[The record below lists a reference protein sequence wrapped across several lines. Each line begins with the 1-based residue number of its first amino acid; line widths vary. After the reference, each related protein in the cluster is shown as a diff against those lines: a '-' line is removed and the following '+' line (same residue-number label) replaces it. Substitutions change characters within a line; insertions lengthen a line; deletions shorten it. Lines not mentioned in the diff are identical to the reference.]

1 MGANLILRG
10 SKGSRKRSLLSAYT
24 ADLGQLVSRRK
35 ATQAL
40 RAAGIESAL
49 ANRAK
54 SEFLA
59 NMSHELR
66 TPLHAIIGFAE
77 LVNNLDAAEMTSGKP
92 REFAGHISQAGK
104 RLLSVVNDVL
114 NISNIDS
121 GKMSLDVRAHLVQ
134 DVVDSAVQL
143 VSARFAER
151 KQMFTAHV
159 AEGLPEFPMD
169 GARIKQVLIN
179 LLSNASKFTP
189 DEGKILL
196 IVTSG
201 DNDSVTFAVSDTGR
215 GMTQDEISRAMRPFS
230 QVQSSYARDHE
241 GIGLGLTLARA
252 LVLQHGGD
260 FHISSEP
267 RVGTSVV
274 FTLPGRRKTEETSAH
289 DFAGR
294 EKRAG

>member
-1 MGANLILRG
+1 M
-10 SKGSRKRSLLSAYT
+10 
-24 ADLGQLVSRRK
+24 
-35 ATQAL
+35 
-40 RAAGIESAL
+40 
-49 ANRAK
+49 
-54 SEFLA
+54 A

-294 EKRAG
+294 ERRAG